1 VTDGLRQRYADAL
14 LNASLDGLKEFQT
27 FATLRDAALF
37 AADVVLAVRDKEM
50 AALREERD
58 QVVAHDRQ
66 PYPTQWAYDQACAA
80 LETQR
85 QSAEQA
91 ELLSW
96 LISAGV
102 DVTIGMTNSKSQAAS
117 VLRVSLDLDD
127 DTAVWKGDPLSDLLA
142 QARAYCEREGITP

>member
-1 VTDGLRQRYADAL
+1 VTDDLRQRYADAL

-58 QVVAHDRQ
+58 QVIAHDRQ

-85 QSAEQA
+85 QRAEQA
-91 ELLSW
+91 EAILRELIDPSPCDHFDHHGQCQTHGAWDDQGRCLHARGRELLVA
-96 LISAGV
+96 L
-102 DVTIGMTNSKSQAAS
+102 DEPEAAH
-117 VLRVSLDLDD
+117 D
-127 DTAVWKGDPLSDLLA
+127 
-142 QARAYCEREGITP
+142 